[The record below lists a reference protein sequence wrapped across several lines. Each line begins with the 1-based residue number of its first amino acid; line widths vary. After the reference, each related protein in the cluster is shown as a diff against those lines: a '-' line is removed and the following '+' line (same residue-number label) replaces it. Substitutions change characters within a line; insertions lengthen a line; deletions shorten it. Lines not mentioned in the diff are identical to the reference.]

1 MEPTE
6 IKVELTDDEDLK
18 LITMI
23 NNQDVDGINSF
34 LDGKRKGKL
43 ISDIIR
49 VRSNESFLHRNGN
62 SLMNFYF
69 SRFPAINGQIY
80 FNKDGKRARMN
91 EPDEYK
97 RKLFWFFPLRAIYLK
112 LSPSGQKLAKYLM
125 NNNDLKSAK
134 VDGEY
139 LRGYDA
145 KYSKMFEELLQEE
158 PNAKVALE
166 SAELSGYYPIEE
178 NVRQMLVGKG
188 KGKKKRS
195 NRTYRTK
202 KFRKTSLNY
211 TSKRR
216 SV

>member
-23 NNQDVDGINSF
+23 NNQDVDGINNF
-34 LDGKRKGKL
+34 LDGKRQGKL
-43 ISDIIR
+43 ISDIVR
-49 VRSNESFLHRNGN
+49 VRSNESFLHRSAS

-69 SRFPAINGQIY
+69 NRFPAINGQIY
-80 FNKDGKRARMN
+80 FNKQGKRVRMN

-97 RKLFWFFPLRAIYLK
+97 RNIFWFFPLRAIYLK
-112 LSPSGQKLAKYLM
+112 LSPAGQKQAKFLM

-145 KYSKMFEELLQEE
+145 KYAKMFEELLQEE
-158 PNAKVALE
+158 PKGDLALE
-166 SAELSGYYPIEE
+166 NAGLLGYFPIRE

-188 KGKKKRS
+188 KKRS

-202 KFRKTSLNY
+202 KSRKTSLNY

>member
-1 MEPTE
+1 MESSE
-6 IKVELTDDEDLK
+6 FKVELTDDEDLK

-23 NNQDVDGINSF
+23 NNQDVDGINKF
-34 LDGKRKGKL
+34 LDGKRNGKL
-43 ISDIIR
+43 ISDIVR
-49 VRSNESFLHRNGN
+49 VRSNESFLHRSGN

-69 SRFPAINGQIY
+69 NRFPAINGQIY

-145 KYSKMFEELLQEE
+145 KYAKMFEELLQEE
-158 PNAKVALE
+158 PKGELALE
-166 SAELSGYYPIEE
+166 TAGLSGYFPIRE

-188 KGKKKRS
+188 KKKRS
-195 NRTYRTK
+195 SRTYRTK
-202 KFRKTSLNY
+202 KSRKTSLNY

>member
-1 MEPTE
+1 METSE
-6 IKVELTDDEDLK
+6 IKVELSDDEDLK

-23 NNQDVDGINSF
+23 NNQDVDGINTL
-34 LDGKRKGKL
+34 LDGKRQGKL
-43 ISDIIR
+43 ISDI
-49 VRSNESFLHRNGN
+49 VRLRSSESFLHRNGS

-69 SRFPAINGQIY
+69 NRFPAINGQIY
-80 FNKDGKRARMN
+80 MNKEGKRFRMN

-97 RKLFWFFPLRAIYLK
+97 RKTFWFFPLRAIYLK
-112 LSPSGQKLAKYLM
+112 LSPSGQKQARYLM

-145 KYSKMFEELLQEE
+145 KYAKMFEELLQEE
-158 PNAKVALE
+158 PNAKVALDA
-166 SAELSGYYPIEE
+166 AELSGYFPIEE
-178 NVRQMLVGKG
+178 NVRQMLVG

-202 KFRKTSLNY
+202 KSRKTSLNY

>member
-6 IKVELTDDEDLK
+6 LKVELTDDEDLK

-23 NNQDVDGINSF
+23 NNQDVDGINKF
-34 LDGKRKGKL
+34 LDMKRQGKL
-43 ISDIIR
+43 ISDIVR
-49 VRSNESFLHRNGN
+49 VRSNESFLHRNAS

-69 SRFPAINGQIY
+69 NRFPAINGQIY
-80 FNKDGKRARMN
+80 MNKEGKRFRIN

-97 RKLFWFFPLRAIYLK
+97 RKTYWFFPLRAIYLK
-112 LSPSGQKLAKYLM
+112 LSPSGQKQANFLM

-145 KYSKMFEELLQEE
+145 KYAKMFEELLQEKE
-158 PNAKVALE
+158 NAVLALE
-166 SAELSGYYPIEE
+166 LQGMSGMFPIRMAVEEL
-178 NVRQMLVGKG
+178 LVGKG
-188 KGKKKRS
+188 KKRS
-195 NRTYRTK
+195 NRTYPTK
-202 KFRKTSLNY
+202 KSRKTSLNY

>member
-1 MEPTE
+1 MEPSE

-18 LITMI
+18 LITML

-34 LDGKRKGKL
+34 LDGKRQGKL
-43 ISDIIR
+43 ISDINR
-49 VRSNESFLHRNGN
+49 PN
-62 SLMNFYF
+62 SRTSLLADYF
-69 SRFPAINGQIY
+69 TRFPAINGQIY
-80 FNKDGKRARMN
+80 FNKEGKRFRMN

-97 RKLFWFFPLRAIYLK
+97 RKTFWFFPLRAIYLK